1 MEIGSVIVV
10 NYVVDRSSDSLIE
23 NGVESVKKN
32 KKGEKK
38 ERKGKIAQGGNDYE
52 IWKSH
57 RVRWGGGLVRG
68 EECQII
74 SRNEETRGP
83 SFTMLLLI
91 PSILTRSK

>member
-38 ERKGKIAQGGNDYE
+38 ERKGKIAQGENDYE

-57 RVRWGGGLVRG
+57 STVGGGLVRG

>member
-52 IWKSH
+52 IWKSR
-57 RVRWGGGLVRG
+57 RVGGLVRV